1 MPKEI
6 GVPHEDL
13 LAAFEKETHEKALLD
28 ITNSVWISS
37 VGFSLFIVLDY
48 FIYTRLFLLFLAIRI
63 GVVAANAIVFLTL
76 RTSFARRHPREI
88 AMIQYLV
95 YGIAVIVMIHLAE
108 GHASPYYAGLNVILL
123 SSLFILP
130 LDRRRMTIICALIYA
145 LYLLPILILQRIEN
159 FSIFLN
165 NNFFLLATIAFSII
179 SSHLSTRMRFREFS
193 GRYNLAQANEEL
205 KKLDVLKSQFFA
217 NVSHEV
223 RTPLTS
229 IMAPVQSL
237 YQGDVGPLQP
247 EHQRLIGQVYIN
259 SLKLLDMINQMLDFS
274 KFEAGK
280 MQLRLRY
287 TDLDEL
293 ARDIASTFQDVIE
306 RKGLKMHY
314 VRDGEVPAIYLDNEK
329 LERILSNLIRNAI
342 KFTDSGTITL
352 RIGAAAGKHWLEVRD
367 TGIGIPAEHLPNI
380 FKRFQQVDG
389 SSTRRYEGTGLGLTI
404 VKEAVEL
411 MRGTVSVQS
420 EEGRGTTFRIE
431 IPANLEQLVQ
441 DAFIERRRIPERRL
455 LSFDFDGQDRRQQSR
470 RVSDFAHISVDELAL
485 IDREHLN
492 LRAKESSA
500 AESVEGPAIDKVLLV
515 EDNVDLRSYVSRM
528 LTRFGHQVTTAA
540 DGLDGWE
547 HVQNQLPDI
556 VISDIMMP
564 RMDGFE
570 LARKIKTTEKTR
582 RIPVILITAKPE
594 LESKLTGLEIGADDY
609 LPKPINI
616 RELDAR
622 IKNLVTTRSF
632 QQALARE
639 AELNTRMEELSMSF
653 SQSLEIRDFN
663 TAGHSRD
670 VLHLGTLI
678 AEALGLPVDDRKFRE
693 SLLLHD
699 IGKLGIPDRILLKES
714 ALNAEEWQIMRRH
727 PEMGADLLGHFESY
741 KEISLII
748 LAHQEHYD
756 GSGYPKGLS
765 GEQIPIIA
773 RIIAIAD
780 AYHAMTSNRP
790 YRKAMEPAAAAQ
802 ELIRNRGTQF
812 DPKLVDAFIQGLIRL
827 RLVKPE
833 DLQQKAET
841 A

>member
-1 MPKEI
+1 
-6 GVPHEDL
+6 
-13 LAAFEKETHEKALLD
+13 
-28 ITNSVWISS
+28 
-37 VGFSLFIVLDY
+37 
-48 FIYTRLFLLFLAIRI
+48 
-63 GVVAANAIVFLTL
+63 
-76 RTSFARRHPREI
+76 
-88 AMIQYLV
+88 
-95 YGIAVIVMIHLAE
+95 
-108 GHASPYYAGLNVILL
+108 
-123 SSLFILP
+123 
-130 LDRRRMTIICALIYA
+130 
-145 LYLLPILILQRIEN
+145 
-159 FSIFLN
+159 
-165 NNFFLLATIAFSII
+165 
-179 SSHLSTRMRFREFS
+179 MRFKEFS
-193 GRYNLAQANEEL
+193 GRYNLAQANEDL

-217 NVSHEV
+217 NISHEV

-229 IMAPVQSL
+229 ILAPVQSL

-306 RKGLKMHY
+306 RKGLKLHY
-314 VRDGEVPAIYLDNEK
+314 VRDGEVPAVYLDAEK
-329 LERILSNLIRNAI
+329 IERVLSNLIRNSI
-342 KFTDSGTITL
+342 KFTDSGSITL
-352 RIGAAAGKHWLEVRD
+352 RIGASVGKHWLEVRD
-367 TGIGIPAEHLPNI
+367 TGIGIPNEHLPNI

-411 MRGTVSVQS
+411 MRGAVSVQS
-420 EEGRGTTFRIE
+420 EEGRGTTFRVE

-455 LSFDFDGQDRRQQSR
+455 LTFDFNGQERRLQSR
-470 RVSDFAHISVDELAL
+470 RVSDVAHISMDELAL
-485 IDREHLN
+485 IDREHLS
-492 LRAKESSA
+492 LRSNEASSA
-500 AESVEGPAIDKVLLV
+500 EAPQGQAIDRVLLV
-515 EDNVDLRSYVSRM
+515 EDNVDLRSYISRM
-528 LTRFGHQVTTAA
+528 LTRFGHQVITAA

-547 HVQNQLPDI
+547 HVQNHLPDI

-582 RIPVILITAKPE
+582 RISVILITAKPE
-594 LESKLTGLEIGADDY
+594 LETKLAGLEIGADDY

-663 TAGHSRD
+663 TAGHSRE
-670 VLHLGTLI
+670 VLQLGTLI
-678 AEALGLPVDDRKFRE
+678 AESLSLPIDRKFRE

-714 ALNAEEWQIMRRH
+714 ALSAEEWEIMRRH
-727 PEMGADLLGHFESY
+727 PEMGASLLGHFESY
-741 KEISLII
+741 REISLII

-756 GSGYPKGLS
+756 GSGYPKGLV

-780 AYHAMTSNRP
+780 AYHAMTNNRP
-790 YRKAMEPAAAAQ
+790 YRSALGPAVAAQ

-812 DPKLVDAFIQGLIRL
+812 DPRLVDAFIQGLARTGLI
-827 RLVKPE
+827 KPE
-833 DLQQKAET
+833 DLQLAEKA
-841 A
+841 

>member
-1 MPKEI
+1 M
-6 GVPHEDL
+6 
-13 LAAFEKETHEKALLD
+13 
-28 ITNSVWISS
+28 S
-37 VGFSLFIVLDY
+37 
-48 FIYTRLFLLFLAIRI
+48 
-63 GVVAANAIVFLTL
+63 
-76 RTSFARRHPREI
+76 
-88 AMIQYLV
+88 
-95 YGIAVIVMIHLAE
+95 
-108 GHASPYYAGLNVILL
+108 
-123 SSLFILP
+123 
-130 LDRRRMTIICALIYA
+130 IICALIYA
-145 LYLLPILILQRIEN
+145 FYLLPILILQRIEN
-159 FSIFLN
+159 LAIFLN
-165 NNFFLLATIAFSII
+165 NNFFLITTMVFSII
-179 SSHLSTRMRFREFS
+179 SAHLSTRMRFQEFN
-193 GRYNLAQANEEL
+193 GRYSLAQANEEL
-205 KKLDVLKSQFFA
+205 KKLDALKSQFFA

-237 YQGDVGPLQP
+237 YQGDVGPLEP
-247 EHQRLIGQVYIN
+247 EHQRLLGQVYVN

-287 TDLDEL
+287 ADLEEL
-293 ARDIASTFQDVIE
+293 VRDIASTFQDVIE
-306 RKGLKMHY
+306 RKGLKLHY
-314 VRDGEVPAIYLDNEK
+314 VRDGAVPLVYIDSDK

-342 KFTDSGTITL
+342 KFTETGSITL
-352 RIGAAAGKHWLEVRD
+352 RIGAAIGKVWLEVRD
-367 TGIGIPAEHLPNI
+367 TGIGIPKEHIPNI
-380 FKRFQQVDG
+380 FKRFQQVDS

-420 EEGRGTTFRIE
+420 EEGRGTTFRVE
-431 IPANLEQLVQ
+431 IPGNLEQLVQ

-455 LSFDFDGQDRRQQSR
+455 TIFDFEGRERRQNAR
-470 RVSDFAHISVDELAL
+470 RVSDVAKISIDDLAL
-485 IDREHLN
+485 IEREQMN
-492 LRAKESSA
+492 LRAREAASA
-500 AESVEGPAIDKVLLV
+500 EVARGPANDRVLLV
-515 EDNVDLRSYVSRM
+515 EDNIDLRSYISRM
-528 LTRFGHQVTTAA
+528 LIRFGHDVATAV

-547 HVQNQLPDI
+547 HVQNHLPDL

-564 RMDGFE
+564 RMDGYE
-570 LARKIKTTEKTR
+570 LARKIKTSDKTR
-582 RIPVILITAKPE
+582 HIPLILITAKPE
-594 LESKLTGLEIGADDY
+594 LESKLAGLEIGADDY

-670 VLHLGTLI
+670 VLQLGSLI
-678 AEALGLPVDDRKFRE
+678 AESLGIPIDRKFRE

-714 ALNAEEWQIMRRH
+714 ALNAEEWAFMRKH
-727 PEMGADLLGHFESY
+727 PEMGANLLGHFESY
-741 KEISLII
+741 KEISSII

-756 GSGYPKGLS
+756 GTGYPKGLA

-790 YRKAMEPAAAAQ
+790 YRSAMEPAAAAQ

-812 DPKLVDAFIQGLIRL
+812 DPRLVDAFIQGLIRL
-827 RLVKPE
+827 RMVKPE
-833 DLQQKAET
+833 DLQQQAEKA
-841 A
+841 